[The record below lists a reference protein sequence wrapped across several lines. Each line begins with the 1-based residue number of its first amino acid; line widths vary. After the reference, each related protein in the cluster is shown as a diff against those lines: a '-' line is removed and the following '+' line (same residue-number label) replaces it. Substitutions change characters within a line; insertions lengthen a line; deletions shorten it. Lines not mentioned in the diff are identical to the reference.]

1 MTEELPDRTPSI
13 RRILVAIDA
22 SATSLGALEAAAELA
37 ERLRAELRGVFVHD
51 AELLRVEAL
60 SALQEV
66 DALSAELRPLGSGR
80 VERQLRAQARLAR
93 NALERAASAHRVR
106 WTFRTARGR
115 VTAELRSA
123 AGEADLVILG
133 LRGGTPGRS
142 PGSTARALLRHLP
155 GPPVMI
161 LGRRA
166 RLGHTVFVVWDGSA
180 AGRRALRLG
189 AALSTAPETSLT
201 VLIPSDGKPA
211 AGREA
216 LQKEAERE
224 LKALSTAAS
233 FLRLRR
239 GADPQNLAH
248 LIRTTRC
255 GLLVLPRKAAPR
267 GPEGIHRLLA
277 AVDCPVLVI
286 GNGGVADS
294 DRVPSRQS

>member
-37 ERLRAELRGVFVHD
+37 ERLRAELRGLFVHD

-66 DALSAELRPLGSGR
+66 DALSAELRPVGSGR

-106 WTFRTARGR
+106 WTFQTARGR

-166 RLGHTVFVVWDGSA
+166 RLGRTVFVVWDGSSA
-180 AGRRALRLG
+180 ARRALRLG
-189 AALSTAPETSLT
+189 AALSTAPEISLT
-201 VLIPSDGKPA
+201 VLIPSDGEP

-216 LQKEAERE
+216 LQEEAERE

-239 GADPQNLAH
+239 GADPQHLAR

-255 GLLVLPRKAAPR
+255 GLLVLPREAAPQ
-267 GPEGIHRLLA
+267 GPEGVGRLLA

-294 DRVPSRQS
+294 DREPSRQS